1 MVYRS
6 KLLLLVAV
14 GLMCPVFFQLGGG
27 IYSEKAVY
35 FNSGGSLWLLPIPFS
50 VIFCFLGILFFGALG
65 RVKISLA
72 FILFLGAGLFISYL
86 SSEEGGVGKLIL
98 LAQFMLPVFALI
110 LGQQF
115 GLKVDAID
123 LIGKAA
129 FSVLIV
135 VVPLQLLN
143 TWLAGSS
150 FLAPTVLFFSV
161 YQYMQYVPVM
171 FVCLFLVGIFSCPG
185 RLGSRW
191 LVLAFFMGVYVF
203 VSHAMLA
210 ILLII
215 AGVLGYGV
223 RFFFARRA
231 SCIVLIFSVGIGI
244 GCGYLYVAGWVHEV
258 LSVVV
263 EFINDAVFSEMDY
276 LTLGGWQGTSLFD
289 SKFTLEEGA
298 PVNLLERVEYWH
310 YYVDGLL
317 QGGWQLLVGHASP
330 PDRSAYP
337 SAHNYYLDL
346 IYNFGLVGFIPLFLF
361 IGYTM
366 CVVIKEWR
374 SVWRDPSL
382 LGLAAVVLFLVLVD
396 NFLKVGLRQP
406 YPGIL
411 TFFLWGVLISRL
423 HSLYVLGEGDAPSQ
437 SSGCRAN
444 G

>member
-1 MVYRS
+1 MLKSEMSGLAVVHRS

-14 GLMCPVFFQLGGG
+14 GLMCPVFFQLEGG
-27 IYSEKAVY
+27 IYSEKAVN
-35 FNSGGSLWLLPIPFS
+35 FNSEGSLWLLPIPFS
-50 VIFCFLGILFFGALG
+50 VFFCFLGILFFGVLG
-65 RVKISLA
+65 KAKISLA

-143 TWLAGSS
+143 TWLAGFS
-150 FLAPTVLFFSV
+150 FLAPVVLFFSV
-161 YQYMQYVPVM
+161 YQHMQYVPVL

-244 GCGYLYVAGWVHEV
+244 GCGYLYVVGWVHEV
-258 LSVVV
+258 LGVGRQ
-263 EFINDAVFSEMDY
+263 AA
-276 LTLGGWQGTSLFD
+276 SLFD
-289 SKFTLEEGA
+289 RKFTLEEGV
-298 PVNLLERVEYWH
+298 PVNLLGRVEYWH

-444 G
+444 R